1 MDLSKSTTNSAFSTN
16 LESFFERQMLQNWSS
31 SKGVCPIFS
40 SSARRLRKEKSM
52 LRALTRLGPE
62 LRLAVE
68 LKYPRAGQFPE
79 QMFSFCKDI
88 AFLEELKVAG
98 FSSCLFLAVVEQR
111 PFYAGNSYGIY
122 RYFRGGEPLHG
133 KIGKPTGAKDEEV
146 MIEGRYVIRWKEL
159 RDGRKYTW
167 VEIDPDTITT
177 RSSRPPPRYAV
188 CRRLSLGRSAIRRN
202 CRVTI
207 VAKENVLFQS
217 WRVDRPGFVKDG
229 VVSEQ
234 DYLASSPL
242 IVFILKEANDPELRW
257 MGPTRVPTGWRSPL
271 KRGTMLRGGYTEFAT
286 VGKSTTGRINMRK
299 SPRGSELRFCGAS
312 AR

>member
-1 MDLSKSTTNSAFSTN
+1 MTTSIKTEVLIGEF
-16 LESFFERQMLQNWSS
+16 
-31 SKGVCPIFS
+31 
-40 SSARRLRKEKSM
+40 ARRLNDGSIEIYNEFSLQHEFGIF
-52 LRALTRLGPE
+52 LREANVAELVQFERSVSYFQLQRSSFAKREIDVTCFDTSRPE

-167 VEIDPDTITT
+167 VEIDPDT
-177 RSSRPPPRYAV
+177 
-188 CRRLSLGRSAIRRN
+188 
-202 CRVTI
+202 
-207 VAKENVLFQS
+207 
-217 WRVDRPGFVKDG
+217 
-229 VVSEQ
+229 
-234 DYLASSPL
+234 
-242 IVFILKEANDPELRW
+242 
-257 MGPTRVPTGWRSPL
+257 
-271 KRGTMLRGGYTEFAT
+271 
-286 VGKSTTGRINMRK
+286 
-299 SPRGSELRFCGAS
+299 
-312 AR
+312 